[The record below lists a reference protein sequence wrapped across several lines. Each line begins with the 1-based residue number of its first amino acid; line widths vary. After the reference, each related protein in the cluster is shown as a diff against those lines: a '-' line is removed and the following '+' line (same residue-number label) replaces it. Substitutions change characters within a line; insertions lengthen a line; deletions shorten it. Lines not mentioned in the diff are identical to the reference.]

1 MLPLPP
7 LASLRRALLL
17 GLTTLASA
25 PSLLAHGL
33 IQDPPSRNW
42 FCGAITKPDEV
53 INGTAKYP
61 ECKTAFDTNQTGS
74 YNFMSVLT
82 HTTGRMGVTPLPANV
97 CGFNAETFNKGA
109 TPWDTPMQ
117 WPTNKVSAG
126 RKEITW
132 NISWGPHFSDTADF
146 HYYIT
151 KPGFEWS
158 PTKALTWADFEDTP
172 FCNLSYDDTKPT
184 GNPDV
189 VPDKGGTLFHT
200 FCQLP
205 ARTGRH
211 VVYGEWGR
219 NFFTFERFHSCIDV
233 EYEGGGGKPPV
244 AAIGFKPDVTEVTGA
259 TTVVL
264 DGTGSKGK
272 GLTYAWS
279 LNPSDL
285 ASAKIV
291 DADQPKAKLVLTEP
305 QVNENL
311 QVSLLVKNSAGQ
323 TDTENRS
330 LLHKP
335 TAGSK
340 WTGLGPLTSTPLT
353 LHANDA
359 VNVRTVLS
367 TGADNYVP
375 NPALVLTD
383 ANSAADQWPLALG
396 NAVNT
401 TDSGLRIG
409 VVNKKGAIKPIAD
422 ATANRMYAEKGSKIA
437 SAFLQVTVS
446 NKIVATYT
454 VNNDWGTG
462 YCATVKVSNNDS
474 VPVKWKTTMKVVG
487 TINNVW
493 NLVWSQA
500 GDVMT
505 LEGPASNNVLQPGAN
520 YTDGGFCANK

>member
-1 MLPLPP
+1 MPISSSPMRRAWLLAP
-7 LASLRRALLL
+7 LA
-17 GLTTLASA
+17 LAA
-25 PSLLAHGL
+25 TQALAHGL

-53 INGTAKYP
+53 ANGTAKYP
-61 ECKTAFDTNQTGS
+61 ECKTAFDTNWTGS

-82 HTTGRMGVTPLPANV
+82 HTKGRAEVTPLPANV

-117 WPTNKVSAG
+117 WPTNKVSAS
-126 RKEITW
+126 RKEFTW
-132 NISWGPHFSDTADF
+132 NISWGPHYSDTQEF

-158 PTKALTWADFEDTP
+158 PTKALTWADFEDQP
-172 FCNLSYDDTKPT
+172 FCALNYDDTKPD

-189 VPDKGGTLFHT
+189 VPEKGTTLFHT

-205 ARTGRH
+205 ARNGRH

-219 NFFTFERFHSCIDV
+219 NFFTFERFHSCVDV
-233 EYEGGGGKPPV
+233 EFEGGTGKPPV

-285 ASAKIV
+285 PSAKIV
-291 DADQPKAKLVLTEP
+291 DANKPKAKLVLTEP

-311 QVSLLVKNSAGQ
+311 QISLLVKNATGL
-323 TDTENRS
+323 TDTES
-330 LLHKP
+330 KTLLHKP
-335 TAGSK
+335 TGGSK

-353 LHANDA
+353 LHANDS
-359 VNVRTVLS
+359 VNVRTVLT

-383 ANSAADQWPLALG
+383 ANSGASQWPLALA
-396 NAVNT
+396 NAVNA
-401 TDSGLRIG
+401 TDSGLHIG
-409 VVNKKGAIKPIAD
+409 VVNKQGAIKPVAD
-422 ATANRMYAEKGSKIA
+422 ATANRMFAAKGSKIA
-437 SAFLQVTVS
+437 SGFLQVTVS
-446 NKIVATYT
+446 NKIAASYT
-454 VNNDWGTG
+454 VTSDWDAG

-474 VPVKWKTTMKVVG
+474 VPVKWKTTLKIVG
-487 TINNVW
+487 QANNVW

-500 GDVMT
+500 GDTLT

-520 YTDGGFCANK
+520 YTDGGFCATK